1 MTGAAPARVTV
12 QVCVLCG
19 EGAAPAGAP
28 AAGRRLFEA
37 LGAAAAAMP
46 EITIEPVECLAVCD
60 RVVTLAFRAPGKWS
74 YLIGDADPD
83 GDVADILAAAR
94 AVAASPHGVPAMP
107 DRPPFFRRGTI
118 ARLPPG
124 PERGSAGA

>member
-1 MTGAAPARVTV
+1 MSGGAPARVTV

-19 EGAAPAGAP
+19 EDDAAEGALP
-28 AAGRRLFEA
+28 AGRRLFEA
-37 LGAAAAAMP
+37 LGAAAAATS

-74 YLIGDADPD
+74 YLVGDADPV
-83 GDVADILAAAR
+83 GDVADIVAAAR
-94 AVAASPHGVPAMP
+94 AVAASRHGVPAMA

-118 ARLPPG
+118 ARLPPA
-124 PERGSAGA
+124 PEA